1 MRLTFVTDRKLLHG
15 KSRLSLTV
23 DEASYEPTGRSRDDW
38 SLMDYDLS
46 WSLIYDIDD
55 YTCYEF
61 EFERDEFGHKTMT
74 PTRGLI
80 WKDGVIDSDFLF
92 EVK

>member
-1 MRLTFVTDRKLLHG
+1 MRITLTTDSKLLHG

-23 DEASYEPTGRSRDDW
+23 DEDSYEPIGRSRDDW
-38 SLMDYDLS
+38 SLTDYDLS

-55 YTCYEF
+55 NTCYEF
-61 EFERDEFGHKTMT
+61 EFEHDIIGGRTLIPVT
-74 PTRGLI
+74 GLI